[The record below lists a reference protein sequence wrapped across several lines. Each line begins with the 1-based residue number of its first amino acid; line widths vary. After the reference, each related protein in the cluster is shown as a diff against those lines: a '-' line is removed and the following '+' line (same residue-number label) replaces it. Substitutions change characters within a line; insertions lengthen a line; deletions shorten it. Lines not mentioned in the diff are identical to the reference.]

1 MSILFLDD
9 LIFIDTEEEHLI
21 NNKICLFFLLLNLI
35 NIIVCSLHIYIYH
48 QEPLKRDLQNSLTF
62 ILVIIN
68 LFSGI
73 SFFLFFW
80 NLYYKNPTNLTMTLK
95 IVTMINP
102 LIIFLFYFWCACL
115 THNIYASFYNPTIDP
130 NKRIIEYKYKVIIYL
145 FTFFI
150 ITMLSIKFTEK
161 KISSKSFSFMK
172 NYRTIY
178 IILFY
183 LAGLFV
189 LGYIIWNIYYIRVKK
204 LQSLTLSRKS
214 IESFKKIINS
224 IVFIYILFI
233 IYFLIIFVPAN
244 ILIILKYISNSLNFE
259 NFYSEFIIMIFISLY
274 GIFIFCVKLLSDPVT
289 MNYFLSIIL
298 RNKSYIKDYELNY
311 GNCNDIFS
319 NNITENLTAKIPNQ
333 LDKLTYGNK
342 DINEEEFKKST
353 SFDLKNKIEM
363 KIIEEEEES
372 IDKKIEKVKKVPS
385 KHRRTLEEKRIK
397 EIKESRRNS
406 MFNTNTNND
415 LTDDDERIIEKKSL
429 ANVLE
434 SFIQDDNIKN
444 EDKNPFKSYININ
457 IKRDPSSNYF
467 SLFSYNLERYN
478 MLYRM
483 IAINLVLNDS
493 RKYDNENKYHNFY
506 FSPLPW
512 RYTNP
517 DYYKEQTPFTTYNNK
532 NIPDWIKTIESI
544 DENILKNIEFKVLS
558 YSPFVFHHLRLLD
571 KLSID
576 DILKSLDPSQTLQM
590 INESKE
596 ILKRGDSSMLL
607 SWDKKL
613 IIKTITKNEK
623 NTFINVMLE
632 EYHSRMR
639 DTKSILSHIYG
650 VFKMQI
656 GHRENYVILQRN
668 MNDLFLKSNV
678 LTFELNGL
686 KVDRQN
692 IKTEDVNL
700 KKSVLFNKYK
710 NIILKDVDL
719 DITGIKF
726 ELNPY
731 DGKNILLSICNDSI
745 FLQKYNVI
753 DYSLLIFVNKYSK
766 KNFESHFGNSSVMH
780 DVDKKYIFN
789 FSIVDF
795 LDTFSFEKKSEK
807 FVNDFVGVF
816 KVSIDKNF
824 NLLDPQSYGVEF
836 RKFAKKII
844 IYEKEDNDNDNFSS

>member
-9 LIFIDTEEEHLI
+9 LVFIDTEEGHLI

-35 NIIVCSLHIYIYH
+35 NIICCSFHIYIYH
-48 QEPLKRDLQNSLTF
+48 QDPLKRNLQNSLTF

-73 SFFLFFW
+73 SFLLFFW
-80 NLYYKNPTNLTMTLK
+80 NLYYKNPSNLTMTLK
-95 IVTMINP
+95 IITVLNP

-115 THNIYASFYNPTIDP
+115 THNIYASFYISTIDP
-130 NKRIIEYKYKVIIYL
+130 NKRIVEYKYKLIIY
-145 FTFFI
+145 FFIFFI
-150 ITMLSIKFTEK
+150 ITILSVKFTDK
-161 KISSKSFSFMK
+161 KISSKSFSFMR

-183 LAGLFV
+183 FAGLII
-189 LGYIIWNIYYIRVKK
+189 LGYIIWNLYYIRVKK
-204 LQSLTLSRKS
+204 LQSLSLSRKS
-214 IESFKKIINS
+214 IQSFKKIINS

-244 ILIILKYISNSLNFE
+244 ILILLKYISFALNFE
-259 NFYSEFIIMIFISLY
+259 NFYSEFIIMVLISLY
-274 GIFIFCVKLLSDPVT
+274 GIFIFCVKLLSNPVT
-289 MNYFLSIIL
+289 MNYFLSIVL
-298 RNKSYIKDYELNY
+298 RNKSYIKDYGQTDVNE
-311 GNCNDIFS
+311 NDIF
-319 NNITENLTAKIPNQ
+319 NNNLTENLAVDIPKQ

-342 DINEEEFKKST
+342 DIICEEENKKRT

-363 KIIEEEEES
+363 KIIEDEEES
-372 IDKKIEKVKKVPS
+372 IDKKIENIRKTPS
-385 KHRRTLEEKRIK
+385 KHRRTLEEKKIK

-406 MFNTNTNND
+406 LFNTNYNND
-415 LTDDDERIIEKKSL
+415 LTDDDNRTNEKKSL

-434 SFIQDDNIKN
+434 SFIQDDNDKN
-444 EDKNPFKSYININ
+444 EDKNPFKSAFGV
-457 IKRDPSSNYF
+457 KRDPSSNYF

-483 IAINLVLNDS
+483 TAINVELNDS

-517 DYYKEQTPFTTYNNK
+517 DYYKEQTPYTAYNNK
-532 NIPDWIKTIESI
+532 NMPDWIKDI
-544 DENILKNIEFKVLS
+544 DEKIFKNFEFKILS

-576 DILKSLDPSQTLQM
+576 DILKSLDPSKTLQM

-650 VFKMQI
+650 VFKIQI

-692 IKTEDVNL
+692 IKAEDINL

-710 NIILKDVDL
+710 NIVLKDVDL
-719 DITGIKF
+719 DITGIKI

-780 DVDKKYIFN
+780 DVNKNYIFN

-807 FVNDFVGVF
+807 LVNDFVGVF

-844 IYEKEDNDNDNFSS
+844 IYEKEDNDNGNFSS

>member
-1 MSILFLDD
+1 MSIIFLDD
-9 LIFIDTEEEHLI
+9 LIFIDIEEGHLI
-21 NNKICLFFLLLNLI
+21 NNNICLFFLLLNLI
-35 NIIVCSLHIYIYH
+35 NIICCSLHIYIYH
-48 QEPLKRDLQNSLTF
+48 QDPLKRNIQNSLTF

-80 NLYYKNPTNLTMTLK
+80 NLYYKNPSHLTMTLK

-102 LIIFLFYFWCACL
+102 IIIFLFYFWCACL
-115 THNIYASFYNPTIDP
+115 THNIYGSFYNSTIDP
-130 NKRIIEYKYKVIIYL
+130 NKRIKEYKYKLIIYL
-145 FTFFI
+145 FIFFI
-150 ITMLSIKFTEK
+150 ITMLSIKFTDK
-161 KISSKSFSFMK
+161 QISSKSFSFMK

-183 LAGLFV
+183 FAGLLV
-189 LGYIIWNIYYIRVKK
+189 LGYIIWNLYYIRVKK
-204 LQSLTLSRKS
+204 LQSLSLSRKS
-214 IESFKKIINS
+214 IENIKQIINS
-224 IVFIYILFI
+224 IVFIYLLFI

-244 ILIILKYISNSLNFE
+244 ILILLKYFSFSMNFE
-259 NFYSEFIIMIFISLY
+259 NFYSEFIIMILISLY
-274 GIFIFCVKLLSDPVT
+274 GIFIFCVKLLKNPIT
-289 MNYFLSIIL
+289 LNYFLSIVL
-298 RNKSYIKDYELNY
+298 RNKNYIKEYEKSN
-311 GNCNDIFS
+311 GNENDIF
-319 NNITENLTAKIPNQ
+319 NNNLTEHLAEDIPKQ

-342 DINEEEFKKST
+342 DILCDENEEEFKKKS
-353 SFDLKNKIEM
+353 SFELKNKIEM

-372 IDKKIEKVKKVPS
+372 IDKKIDKITKVPS
-385 KHRRTLEEKRIK
+385 KHRRTLETKRIS

-406 MFNTNTNND
+406 LFNMNVNND
-415 LTDDDERIIEKKSL
+415 LTDDDNQTNEKKSL

-444 EDKNPFKSYININ
+444 EDKNPFKS

-467 SLFSYNLERYN
+467 SLFTYNLERYN

-483 IAINLVLNDS
+483 IAINEALNES

-512 RYTNP
+512 KYTNP
-517 DYYKEQTPFTTYNNK
+517 DYYKEQTPFIEYNKK
-532 NIPDWIKTIESI
+532 NMPDRIKSI
-544 DENILKNIEFKVLS
+544 DEKIFKNFEFKVLS

-576 DILKSLDPSQTLQM
+576 DIMKSLDPSKTLEM
-590 INESKE
+590 INKSKE
-596 ILKRGDSSMLL
+596 ILKRGDSSMIL

-632 EYHSRMR
+632 EYHQRMR

-650 VFKMQI
+650 VFKIQI
-656 GHRENYVILQRN
+656 SQRENYVILQRN

-678 LTFELNGL
+678 LTFELNGS

-692 IKTEDVNL
+692 IKAEDINL
-700 KKSVLFNKYK
+700 KKPALFNKYK

-719 DITGIKF
+719 DITGIKI

-745 FLQKYNVI
+745 FLQKYDVI

-766 KNFESHFGNSSVMH
+766 KNFEIHFGNSSVMH
-780 DVDKKYIFN
+780 DVNKKYIFN

-844 IYEKEDNDNDNFSS
+844 IYEKEDNDNGNFSS

>member
-9 LIFIDTEEEHLI
+9 LIFIDTEEGHLI

-35 NIIVCSLHIYIYH
+35 NIICCSLHIYIYH
-48 QEPLKRDLQNSLTF
+48 QEPLKRNLQSSLTF

-80 NLYYKNPTNLTMTLK
+80 NLYYKNPTYQTMTLK

-115 THNIYASFYNPTIDP
+115 THNIYASFYISTIDP
-130 NKRIIEYKYKVIIYL
+130 NKKIIEYKYKLIIYL
-145 FTFFI
+145 FIFFI
-150 ITMLSIKFTEK
+150 ITIFGIKFTDK

-183 LAGLFV
+183 FAGLFV
-189 LGYIIWNIYYIRVKK
+189 LGYIIWYIYYIRVKK
-204 LQSLTLSRKS
+204 DQSFSLNRKS

-244 ILIILKYISNSLNFE
+244 ILIIMKYISISLNYE
-259 NFYSEFIIMIFISLY
+259 NFYSEFIIMILISLY
-274 GIFIFCVKLLSDPVT
+274 GIFIFCVKLLTNPVT
-289 MNYFLSIIL
+289 LNYFLSIVL
-298 RNKSYIKDYELNY
+298 RNKSYIKDYGKTDRND
-311 GNCNDIFS
+311 NDIF
-319 NNITENLTAKIPNQ
+319 NNNLVENLTVDIPNK
-333 LDKLTYGNK
+333 LEKLTYGSK
-342 DINEEEFKKST
+342 DINEEVLKNRK

-372 IDKKIEKVKKVPS
+372 IDKKIEKVRKVPS
-385 KHRRTLEEKRIK
+385 KHRRTLEEKKIK

-406 MFNTNTNND
+406 LFNTNINND
-415 LTDDDERIIEKKSL
+415 LTDDDERTNEKKSL

-444 EDKNPFKSYININ
+444 EDKNPFKSSV
-457 IKRDPSSNYF
+457 KRDPSSNYF

-483 IAINLVLNDS
+483 IAIDIVLNES
-493 RKYDNENKYHNFY
+493 RKYDNENEYHNLY

-512 RYTNP
+512 KYTNP
-517 DYYKEQTPFTTYNNK
+517 DYYKEQTPYTAYNGK
-532 NIPDWIKTIESI
+532 NIPDWIKSIESI
-544 DENILKNIEFKVLS
+544 DEKILKNFEFKVLS

-576 DILKSLDPSQTLQM
+576 DILKSLDPSKTLQM

-623 NTFINVMLE
+623 NTFINIMLE

-650 VFKMQI
+650 VFKIQI

-668 MNDLFLKSNV
+668 MNDLFLKSNM

-692 IKTEDVNL
+692 IKAEDINL

-753 DYSLLIFVNKYSK
+753 DYSLLIFVNKFSK

-789 FSIVDF
+789 FCIVDF

-844 IYEKEDNDNDNFSS
+844 IYEKEDNDNGNFSS

>member
-9 LIFIDTEEEHLI
+9 LIFIDTEEGHLI

-35 NIIVCSLHIYIYH
+35 NIICCSLHIYIYH
-48 QEPLKRDLQNSLTF
+48 QEPLKRNLQSSLTF

-80 NLYYKNPTNLTMTLK
+80 NLYYKNPTYQTMTLK

-115 THNIYASFYNPTIDP
+115 THNIYASFYISTIDP
-130 NKRIIEYKYKVIIYL
+130 NKKIIEYKYKLIIYL
-145 FTFFI
+145 FIFFI
-150 ITMLSIKFTEK
+150 ITIFGIKFTDK

-183 LAGLFV
+183 FAGLFV
-189 LGYIIWNIYYIRVKK
+189 LGYIIWYIYYIRVKK
-204 LQSLTLSRKS
+204 DQSFSLNRKS

-244 ILIILKYISNSLNFE
+244 ILIIMKYISISLNYE
-259 NFYSEFIIMIFISLY
+259 NFYSEFIIMILISLY
-274 GIFIFCVKLLSDPVT
+274 GIFIFCVKLLTNPVT
-289 MNYFLSIIL
+289 LNYFLSIVL
-298 RNKSYIKDYELNY
+298 RNKSYIKDYGKTDRND
-311 GNCNDIFS
+311 NDIF
-319 NNITENLTAKIPNQ
+319 NNNLVENLTVDIPNK
-333 LDKLTYGNK
+333 LEKLTYGSK
-342 DINEEEFKKST
+342 DINEEVLKNRK

-372 IDKKIEKVKKVPS
+372 IDKKIEKVRKVPS
-385 KHRRTLEEKRIK
+385 KHRRTLEEKKIK

-406 MFNTNTNND
+406 LFNTNINND
-415 LTDDDERIIEKKSL
+415 LTDDDERTNEKKSL

-444 EDKNPFKSYININ
+444 EDKNPFKSSV
-457 IKRDPSSNYF
+457 KRDPSSNYF

-483 IAINLVLNDS
+483 IAIDIVLNES
-493 RKYDNENKYHNFY
+493 RKYDNENEYHNLY

-512 RYTNP
+512 KYTNP
-517 DYYKEQTPFTTYNNK
+517 DYYKEQTPYTAYNGK
-532 NIPDWIKTIESI
+532 NIPDWIKSIESI
-544 DENILKNIEFKVLS
+544 DEKILKNFEFKVLS

-576 DILKSLDPSQTLQM
+576 DILKSLDPSKTLQM

-623 NTFINVMLE
+623 NTFINIMLE

-650 VFKMQI
+650 VFKIQI

-668 MNDLFLKSNV
+668 MNDLFLKSNM

-692 IKTEDVNL
+692 IKAEDINL

-753 DYSLLIFVNKYSK
+753 DYSLLIFVNKFSK

-780 DVDKKYIFN
+780 DIDKKYIFN
-789 FSIVDF
+789 FCIVDF

-844 IYEKEDNDNDNFSS
+844 IYEKEDNDNGNFSS

>member
-9 LIFIDTEEEHLI
+9 LVFIDTEEGHLI
-21 NNKICLFFLLLNLI
+21 NNKICLFFSLLNLI
-35 NIIVCSLHIYIYH
+35 NIICCSLHIYIYH
-48 QEPLKRDLQNSLTF
+48 QEPLKRNLQNSLTL
-62 ILVIIN
+62 ILSIIN

-80 NLYYKNPTNLTMTLK
+80 NLYYKNPSNLTMTLK
-95 IVTMINP
+95 ILAMINP
-102 LIIFLFYFWCACL
+102 IIIFLLYFWCACL
-115 THNIYASFYNPTIDP
+115 THNIYASFYISTIDP
-130 NKRIIEYKYKVIIYL
+130 NKRIVEYKYKLIIYL
-145 FTFFI
+145 FVFFI
-150 ITMLSIKFTEK
+150 ITMLNIKFTDQQ
-161 KISSKSFSFMK
+161 ISSKSFSFMR

-178 IILFY
+178 IIFFY
-183 LAGLFV
+183 LAGLLV
-189 LGYIIWNIYYIRVKK
+189 LGYIVWNIYYIRVKK
-204 LQSLTLSRKS
+204 LHSLSLSRKS
-214 IESFKKIINS
+214 IESIKQIINS
-224 IVFIYILFI
+224 IVLIYILFI

-244 ILIILKYISNSLNFE
+244 ILILLKYISFSLNFE
-259 NFYSEFIIMIFISLY
+259 NFYSEFIIMVLISLY
-274 GIFIFCVKLLSDPVT
+274 GIFIFCVKLLTNQVT
-289 MNYFLSIIL
+289 LNYFLSIVL
-298 RNKSYIKDYELNY
+298 RDKSYIIDYAKTD
-311 GNCNDIFS
+311 GNENDIF
-319 NNITENLTAKIPNQ
+319 NNNLTENLTEDIPKRLEKI
-333 LDKLTYGNK
+333 TYGNK
-342 DINEEEFKKST
+342 DILNVEEFKKST
-353 SFDLKNKIEM
+353 SFDMKNKIEM
-363 KIIEEEEES
+363 KILEEEEES
-372 IDKKIEKVKKVPS
+372 IDKKIEKIKKVSS
-385 KHRRTLEEKRIK
+385 KHRRTLEEKGIK

-406 MFNTNTNND
+406 LFHTNNNND
-415 LTDDDERIIEKKSL
+415 LNDDDNRINEKKSL

-434 SFIQDDNIKN
+434 SFVQDEITNNDDI
-444 EDKNPFKSYININ
+444 NPFKSG

-483 IAINLVLNDS
+483 VAINIELNDC

-517 DYYKEQTPFTTYNNK
+517 DYYKEQTPYAAYNNK
-532 NIPDWIKTIESI
+532 NMPDWIKNI
-544 DENILKNIEFKVLS
+544 DDKIFKNFEFKVLS
-558 YSPFVFHHLRLLD
+558 YSPFVFHHLRILD

-576 DILKSLDPSQTLQM
+576 DVLKSLDPSKTLQM

-596 ILKRGDSSMLL
+596 ILKRGDNSMLL

-623 NTFINVMLE
+623 NTFINTMLE

-639 DTKSILSHIYG
+639 DTKSILSHVYG
-650 VFKMQI
+650 VFKIQI
-656 GHRENYVILQRN
+656 GHRENYVMLQRN

-678 LTFELNGL
+678 LTFELNGS

-692 IKTEDVNL
+692 IKTEDINL
-700 KKSVLFNKYK
+700 KKPVLFHKYK

-766 KNFESHFGNSSVMH
+766 KHFESYFGNYSVMH

-789 FSIVDF
+789 FTIVDF
-795 LDTFSFEKKSEK
+795 LDTFNFEKKSEK

-824 NLLDPQSYGVEF
+824 NLLDPQSYGVDF

-844 IYEKEDNDNDNFSS
+844 IYEKDDNDNGNFSS

>member
-1 MSILFLDD
+1 MIL
-9 LIFIDTEEEHLI
+9 
-21 NNKICLFFLLLNLI
+21 
-35 NIIVCSLHIYIYH
+35 
-48 QEPLKRDLQNSLTF
+48 
-62 ILVIIN
+62 
-68 LFSGI
+68 
-73 SFFLFFW
+73 
-80 NLYYKNPTNLTMTLK
+80 
-95 IVTMINP
+95 
-102 LIIFLFYFWCACL
+102 
-115 THNIYASFYNPTIDP
+115 
-130 NKRIIEYKYKVIIYL
+130 
-145 FTFFI
+145 
-150 ITMLSIKFTEK
+150 
-161 KISSKSFSFMK
+161 
-172 NYRTIY
+172 
-178 IILFY
+178 
-183 LAGLFV
+183 
-189 LGYIIWNIYYIRVKK
+189 
-204 LQSLTLSRKS
+204 
-214 IESFKKIINS
+214 
-224 IVFIYILFI
+224 
-233 IYFLIIFVPAN
+233 
-244 ILIILKYISNSLNFE
+244 
-259 NFYSEFIIMIFISLY
+259 ISLY
-274 GIFIFCVKLLSDPVT
+274 GIFIFCVKLSTNPVT
-289 MNYFLSIIL
+289 LNYFLSIVL
-298 RNKSYIKDYELNY
+298 RNKNYIKEYEKND
-311 GNCNDIFS
+311 GNGNDIF
-319 NNITENLTAKIPNQ
+319 NNNLTENLAVDIPKQ

-342 DINEEEFKKST
+342 DILFEENKEEFKKNI

-363 KIIEEEEES
+363 KIIEEDEES
-372 IDKKIEKVKKVPS
+372 FDKKIEVIGKKQN
-385 KHRRTLEEKRIK
+385 KHRRTLEEKGIK

-406 MFNTNTNND
+406 MLITNINND
-415 LTDDDERIIEKKSL
+415 LTDDDNLTNEKRSL

-434 SFIQDDNIKN
+434 SFIQDDN
-444 EDKNPFKSYININ
+444 EDKNPFKSC
-457 IKRDPSSNYF
+457 IKRDPSTNYF

-483 IAINLVLNDS
+483 VAINVVLNDS

-517 DYYKEQTPFTTYNNK
+517 DYYKEQTPYTTYNSK
-532 NIPDWIKTIESI
+532 NMPDWIKNI
-544 DENILKNIEFKVLS
+544 DEKIFKSFEFKVLS

-576 DILKSLDPSQTLQM
+576 EILKSLDPNKTLQM

-639 DTKSILSHIYG
+639 DTKSILSHVYG
-650 VFKMQI
+650 VFKIQI

-766 KNFESHFGNSSVMH
+766 KNFESHFGNSNVMH
-780 DVDKKYIFN
+780 DVNKKYIFN

-824 NLLDPQSYGVEF
+824 NLLDPQTYGVEF

-844 IYEKEDNDNDNFSS
+844 IYEKEDNDNGNFSS

>member
-1 MSILFLDD
+1 M
-9 LIFIDTEEEHLI
+9 
-21 NNKICLFFLLLNLI
+21 
-35 NIIVCSLHIYIYH
+35 
-48 QEPLKRDLQNSLTF
+48 
-62 ILVIIN
+62 
-68 LFSGI
+68 
-73 SFFLFFW
+73 
-80 NLYYKNPTNLTMTLK
+80 
-95 IVTMINP
+95 
-102 LIIFLFYFWCACL
+102 
-115 THNIYASFYNPTIDP
+115 
-130 NKRIIEYKYKVIIYL
+130 
-145 FTFFI
+145 
-150 ITMLSIKFTEK
+150 
-161 KISSKSFSFMK
+161 
-172 NYRTIY
+172 
-178 IILFY
+178 
-183 LAGLFV
+183 
-189 LGYIIWNIYYIRVKK
+189 
-204 LQSLTLSRKS
+204 
-214 IESFKKIINS
+214 
-224 IVFIYILFI
+224 
-233 IYFLIIFVPAN
+233 
-244 ILIILKYISNSLNFE
+244 NFE
-259 NFYSEFIIMIFISLY
+259 NFYSEFIIMILISLY
-274 GIFIFCVKLLSDPVT
+274 GLFIFCVKLLTNPIT
-289 MNYFLSIIL
+289 LNYFLSIVL
-298 RNKSYIKDYELNY
+298 RNKNYIKEYEKSN
-311 GNCNDIFS
+311 GNENDIF
-319 NNITENLTAKIPNQ
+319 NNNLTENLTEDIPKQ

-342 DINEEEFKKST
+342 DILCDENEEEFKKKS
-353 SFDLKNKIEM
+353 SFELKNKIEM

-372 IDKKIEKVKKVPS
+372 IDKKIDKITKVPS
-385 KHRRTLEEKRIK
+385 KHRRTLETKRIS

-406 MFNTNTNND
+406 LFNMNVNND
-415 LTDDDERIIEKKSL
+415 LTDDDNQTNEKKSL

-444 EDKNPFKSYININ
+444 EDKNPFKS

-467 SLFSYNLERYN
+467 SLFTYNLERYN

-483 IAINLVLNDS
+483 IAINEALNES

-517 DYYKEQTPFTTYNNK
+517 DYYKEQTPYIEYNKK
-532 NIPDWIKTIESI
+532 NMPDWIKNM
-544 DENILKNIEFKVLS
+544 DEKIFKNFEFKVLS

-576 DILKSLDPSQTLQM
+576 DIMKSLDPSKTLEM
-590 INESKE
+590 INKSKE
-596 ILKRGDSSMLL
+596 ILKRGDSSMIL

-632 EYHSRMR
+632 EYHQRMR

-650 VFKMQI
+650 VFKIQI
-656 GHRENYVILQRN
+656 SQRENYVILQRN

-678 LTFELNGL
+678 LTFELNGS

-692 IKTEDVNL
+692 IKAEDINL
-700 KKSVLFNKYK
+700 KKPALFNKYK

-719 DITGIKF
+719 DITGIKI

-745 FLQKYNVI
+745 FLQKYDVI

-766 KNFESHFGNSSVMH
+766 KNFEIHFGNSSVMH
-780 DVDKKYIFN
+780 DVNKKYIFN

-844 IYEKEDNDNDNFSS
+844 IYEKEDNDNGNFSS

>member
-9 LIFIDTEEEHLI
+9 LIFIDTEEGHLI

-35 NIIVCSLHIYIYH
+35 NIICCSLHIYIYH
-48 QEPLKRDLQNSLTF
+48 QEPLKRNLQSSLTF

-80 NLYYKNPTNLTMTLK
+80 NLYYKNPTYQTMTLK

-115 THNIYASFYNPTIDP
+115 THNIYASFYISTIDP
-130 NKRIIEYKYKVIIYL
+130 NKKIIEYKYKLIIYL
-145 FTFFI
+145 FIFFI
-150 ITMLSIKFTEK
+150 ITIFGIKFTDK

-183 LAGLFV
+183 FAGLFV
-189 LGYIIWNIYYIRVKK
+189 LGYIIWYIYYIRVKK
-204 LQSLTLSRKS
+204 DQSFSLNRKS
-214 IESFKKIINS
+214 IESFKQIINS

-244 ILIILKYISNSLNFE
+244 ILIIMKYISISLNYE
-259 NFYSEFIIMIFISLY
+259 NFYSEFIIMILISLY
-274 GIFIFCVKLLSDPVT
+274 GIFIFCVKLLANPVT
-289 MNYFLSIIL
+289 LNYFLSIVL
-298 RNKSYIKDYELNY
+298 RNKSYIKDYGKTD
-311 GNCNDIFS
+311 GNDNDIF
-319 NNITENLTAKIPNQ
+319 NNNLVENLTVDIPNK
-333 LDKLTYGNK
+333 LEKLTYGSK
-342 DINEEEFKKST
+342 DINEEVLKNRK

-372 IDKKIEKVKKVPS
+372 IDKKIEKVRKVPS
-385 KHRRTLEEKRIK
+385 KHRRTLEEKKIK

-406 MFNTNTNND
+406 LFNTNINND
-415 LTDDDERIIEKKSL
+415 LTDDDERTNEKKSL

-444 EDKNPFKSYININ
+444 EDKNPFKSSV
-457 IKRDPSSNYF
+457 KRDPSSNYF

-483 IAINLVLNDS
+483 IAIDIVLNES
-493 RKYDNENKYHNFY
+493 RKYDNENEYHNLY

-512 RYTNP
+512 KYTNP
-517 DYYKEQTPFTTYNNK
+517 DYYKEQTPYTAYNGK
-532 NIPDWIKTIESI
+532 NIPDWIKSIESI
-544 DENILKNIEFKVLS
+544 DEKILKNFEFKVLS

-576 DILKSLDPSQTLQM
+576 DILKSLDPSKTLQM

-623 NTFINVMLE
+623 NTFINIMLE

-650 VFKMQI
+650 VFKIQI

-668 MNDLFLKSNV
+668 MNDLFLKSNM

-692 IKTEDVNL
+692 IKAEDINL

-753 DYSLLIFVNKYSK
+753 DYSLLIFVNKFSK

-780 DVDKKYIFN
+780 DIDKKYIFN
-789 FSIVDF
+789 FCIVDF

-816 KVSIDKNF
+816 KVSIDQNF

-844 IYEKEDNDNDNFSS
+844 IYEKEDNDNGNFSS

>member
-9 LIFIDTEEEHLI
+9 LVFIDTEEGHLI

-35 NIIVCSLHIYIYH
+35 NIICCSLHIYIYH
-48 QEPLKRDLQNSLTF
+48 QDPLKRNLQNSLTF

-80 NLYYKNPTNLTMTLK
+80 NLYYKNPSNLTMTLK
-95 IVTMINP
+95 IITIINP

-115 THNIYASFYNPTIDP
+115 THNIYASFYISTIDP
-130 NKRIIEYKYKVIIYL
+130 NKRIVEYKYKLIIYL
-145 FTFFI
+145 FIFFI
-150 ITMLSIKFTEK
+150 ITMISIKFTDK
-161 KISSKSFSFMK
+161 KISSKSFSFMR

-183 LAGLFV
+183 FAGLII
-189 LGYIIWNIYYIRVKK
+189 LGYIIWNLYYIRAKK
-204 LQSLTLSRKS
+204 IQSLSLSRKS
-214 IESFKKIINS
+214 LQSFKKIINS

-244 ILIILKYISNSLNFE
+244 ILILLKYISFALNFE
-259 NFYSEFIIMIFISLY
+259 NYYSEFIIMVLISLY
-274 GIFIFCVKLLSDPVT
+274 GIFIFCVKLLTNPVT
-289 MNYFLSIIL
+289 SNYFLSIVL
-298 RNKSYIKDYELNY
+298 RNKNYIKDYGKTDVNE
-311 GNCNDIFS
+311 NDIF
-319 NNITENLTAKIPNQ
+319 NNNLTENLAEDIPKQ

-342 DINEEEFKKST
+342 DIICEEEYKKTT

-363 KIIEEEEES
+363 KIIEEDEES
-372 IDKKIEKVKKVPS
+372 IDKKIEKVRKVPS
-385 KHRRTLEEKRIK
+385 KHRRTLEEKKIK

-406 MFNTNTNND
+406 LFNTNYNND
-415 LTDDDERIIEKKSL
+415 LTDDDNGTNEKKSL

-434 SFIQDDNIKN
+434 SFIQDDNDKN
-444 EDKNPFKSYININ
+444 EDKNPFKSAVS

-478 MLYRM
+478 MLYRVT
-483 IAINLVLNDS
+483 AINIILNDS
-493 RKYDNENKYHNFY
+493 RKYDNENMYHNFY

-517 DYYKEQTPFTTYNNK
+517 DYYKEQTPYTAYNNK
-532 NIPDWIKTIESI
+532 NIPDWIKDI
-544 DENILKNIEFKVLS
+544 DEKIFKNFEFKILS

-576 DILKSLDPSQTLQM
+576 DILKSLDPSKTLQM

-639 DTKSILSHIYG
+639 DTKSILSHVYG
-650 VFKMQI
+650 VFKIQI

-692 IKTEDVNL
+692 IKTEDINL

-719 DITGIKF
+719 DITGIKI

-780 DVDKKYIFN
+780 DVNKKYIFN

-844 IYEKEDNDNDNFSS
+844 IYEKEDNDNGNFSS

>member
-9 LIFIDTEEEHLI
+9 LVFIDTEEGHLI

-35 NIIVCSLHIYIYH
+35 NTICCSFHIYIYH
-48 QEPLKRDLQNSLTF
+48 QEPLKRNIQNSLTL

-183 LAGLFV
+183 LAGLIV

-224 IVFIYILFI
+224 IVFIYLLFI

-244 ILIILKYISNSLNFE
+244 ILILLKYISFSMNFE

-274 GIFIFCVKLLSDPVT
+274 GIFIFCIKLLTDPVT

-298 RNKSYIKDYELNY
+298 RNKSYIKEYELNN
-311 GNCNDIFS
+311 GNCNDIF
-319 NNITENLTAKIPNQ
+319 NNNLTENLTAKIPNQ

-385 KHRRTLEEKRIK
+385 KHRRTLE
-397 EIKESRRNS
+397 
-406 MFNTNTNND
+406 
-415 LTDDDERIIEKKSL
+415 
-429 ANVLE
+429 
-434 SFIQDDNIKN
+434 
-444 EDKNPFKSYININ
+444 
-457 IKRDPSSNYF
+457 
-467 SLFSYNLERYN
+467 
-478 MLYRM
+478 
-483 IAINLVLNDS
+483 
-493 RKYDNENKYHNFY
+493 
-506 FSPLPW
+506 
-512 RYTNP
+512 
-517 DYYKEQTPFTTYNNK
+517 
-532 NIPDWIKTIESI
+532 
-544 DENILKNIEFKVLS
+544 
-558 YSPFVFHHLRLLD
+558 
-571 KLSID
+571 
-576 DILKSLDPSQTLQM
+576 
-590 INESKE
+590 
-596 ILKRGDSSMLL
+596 
-607 SWDKKL
+607 
-613 IIKTITKNEK
+613 
-623 NTFINVMLE
+623 
-632 EYHSRMR
+632 
-639 DTKSILSHIYG
+639 
-650 VFKMQI
+650 
-656 GHRENYVILQRN
+656 
-668 MNDLFLKSNV
+668 
-678 LTFELNGL
+678 
-686 KVDRQN
+686 
-692 IKTEDVNL
+692 
-700 KKSVLFNKYK
+700 
-710 NIILKDVDL
+710 
-719 DITGIKF
+719 
-726 ELNPY
+726 
-731 DGKNILLSICNDSI
+731 
-745 FLQKYNVI
+745 
-753 DYSLLIFVNKYSK
+753 
-766 KNFESHFGNSSVMH
+766 
-780 DVDKKYIFN
+780 
-789 FSIVDF
+789 
-795 LDTFSFEKKSEK
+795 
-807 FVNDFVGVF
+807 
-816 KVSIDKNF
+816 
-824 NLLDPQSYGVEF
+824 
-836 RKFAKKII
+836 
-844 IYEKEDNDNDNFSS
+844 

>member
-9 LIFIDTEEEHLI
+9 LIFIDTEEGHLI

-35 NIIVCSLHIYIYH
+35 NIICCSLHIYIYH
-48 QEPLKRDLQNSLTF
+48 QEPLKRNLQNSLTF

-95 IVTMINP
+95 IVAMINP

-115 THNIYASFYNPTIDP
+115 THNIYASFYISIIDP
-130 NKRIIEYKYKVIIYL
+130 NKRIIEYKYKLIIY
-145 FTFFI
+145 FFIFFI
-150 ITMLSIKFTEK
+150 ITMFGIKFTDK
-161 KISSKSFSFMK
+161 KISSKSFSFMR

-183 LAGLFV
+183 FAGLLV
-189 LGYIIWNIYYIRVKK
+189 LGYIIWNMYYIRVKNN
-204 LQSLTLSRKS
+204 QSFSLNRKS
-214 IESFKKIINS
+214 IESFKQIINS

-244 ILIILKYISNSLNFE
+244 ILIILKYISISLNFE
-259 NFYSEFIIMIFISLY
+259 NFYSEFIIMILISLY
-274 GIFIFCVKLLSDPVT
+274 GLFIFCVKLLANPVT
-289 MNYFLSIIL
+289 LNYFLSIVL
-298 RNKSYIKDYELNY
+298 RNKSYIKDYGKTD
-311 GNCNDIFS
+311 GNDNDIF
-319 NNITENLTAKIPNQ
+319 NNNLAENLTVNMPNQ
-333 LDKLTYGNK
+333 LEKLTYGSK
-342 DINEEEFKKST
+342 DINEEVLKNRK

-372 IDKKIEKVKKVPS
+372 IDKKIEKVRKVPS
-385 KHRRTLEEKRIK
+385 KHRRTLEEKKIK

-406 MFNTNTNND
+406 LFNININND
-415 LTDDDERIIEKKSL
+415 LTDDDERTNEKKSL

-444 EDKNPFKSYININ
+444 EDKNPFKSSV
-457 IKRDPSSNYF
+457 KRDPSSNYF

-483 IAINLVLNDS
+483 IAIDLILNES
-493 RKYDNENKYHNFY
+493 RKYDNENEY
-506 FSPLPW
+506 PLPW

-517 DYYKEQTPFTTYNNK
+517 DYYKEQTPYTAYNSK
-532 NIPDWIKTIESI
+532 NIPDWIKSIESI
-544 DENILKNIEFKVLS
+544 DEKILKNIEFKVLS
-558 YSPFVFHHLRLLD
+558 YSPFVFHHLRSLD

-576 DILKSLDPSQTLQM
+576 DILKSLDPSKTLQM

-623 NTFINVMLE
+623 NTFINIMLE

-650 VFKMQI
+650 VFKIQI
-656 GHRENYVILQRN
+656 GHRENYAILQRN

-692 IKTEDVNL
+692 IKKEDINL

-753 DYSLLIFVNKYSK
+753 DYSLLIFVNKYSQ
-766 KNFESHFGNSSVMH
+766 KNFESHFGNSNVMH
-780 DVDKKYIFN
+780 DVGKKYIFN
-789 FSIVDF
+789 FCIVDF
-795 LDTFSFEKKSEK
+795 LDTFNFEKKSEK

-844 IYEKEDNDNDNFSS
+844 IYEKDDNDNGNFSS